1 MGGSWAASGGS
12 KRPAERLQPRA
23 AWDVGPL
30 EHLES
35 DLVRGDRDSTR
46 ELVDGGDRLRS
57 SAQQAPRFDPAAHR
71 TSSRASD
78 GEYRHAVWTDEASR
92 SMPETQYARTD
103 DGYVAFEVFASGPFD
118 LLFSGNWASNVEV
131 MWEHPS
137 MARFLQRLGRF
148 ARVICSDKR
157 GAGLGGSGAARRAPH
172 ARAVG
177 RRRARRDGR
186 RRLGTSRARRGRR
199 GPPDG
204 RVVRGHVSRADSSS
218 RPRQNVR
225 ANASC
230 RRLPHWHAGSA
241 AEKLLVDGRSAGGR
255 PPRSR
260 SVHRARR
267 GIRSWSGATRYIR
280 LSAALLPSTRM
291 YRWVLELDVRS
302 VLVTVGLRRSCST
315 APRPHYRADGPVP
328 GRAHPGEPRYD
339 ELPRTDWYPPFLD
352 SRRCS
357 TRSSTS

>member
-157 GAGLGGSGAARRAPH
+157 GAALADPVPLGALPTLEQWVGDARVVMDAAASEQAALVVDAEGRPMAVLFAATCPEQTRALVLVKTF
-172 ARAVG
+172 ARMLRADDYPIGMPG
-177 RRRARRDGR
+177 RR
-186 RRLGTSRARRGRR
+186 
-199 GPPDG
+199 
-204 RVVRGHVSRADSSS
+204 
-218 RPRQNVR
+218 
-225 ANASC
+225 
-230 RRLPHWHAGSA
+230 
-241 AEKLLVDGRSAGGR
+241 
-255 PPRSR
+255 
-260 SVHRARR
+260 
-267 GIRSWSGATRYIR
+267 
-280 LSAALLPSTRM
+280 
-291 YRWVLELDVRS
+291 
-302 VLVTVGLRRSCST
+302 RRSCSSMGGRLGDVRRARAQCT
-315 APRPHYRADGPVP
+315 ELGGGSAAGAVRHATFASRP
-328 GRAHPGEPRYD
+328 
-339 ELPRTDWYPPFLD
+339 
-352 SRRCS
+352 RCS
-357 TRSSTS
+357 PRRECTGGCSSSTSVRCS